1 MKPGLVNM
9 RNLTTQDA
17 LDFSDT
23 IQLCNDQ
30 SKVKEDAIE
39 GDMQVEVN
47 DARSLHAACRD
58 SEKAMYQHNLTN
70 DDSYCVKLGKFLHD
84 AAQLTLHI
92 PPCSRTRDASVQ
104 YVEQASD
111 TNMCGGS
118 EVRGLADSCTA
129 QEEELRSKS
138 DDCATKQGEFQ
149 VDFCMWKTQL
159 EANCETLD
167 TCHAAAVTAYDKHV
181 AKMQTVMQKWDA
193 ESASLEK
200 ILCYCNAWLSE
211 VDAADNRSQHNSTQF
226 DACINQVYTPPPVN
240 YGTRPE
246 KVACL
251 LTSVAQF
258 PGTSAFIT
266 QEYNSFLNFVQD
278 VVPCPQATTA
288 APTTAMPTTPQAVPL
303 LRVRGSNGKVMWT
316 MEYDS
321 LHFRFV
327 NDNPGNPYYLQFV
340 TTSEAAGFLDGS
352 FTQPIRMAQGSVGGW
367 HNDGGLTL
375 NRDGRVTR
383 PDLVTPFHANEAT
396 WEWATK
402 AKPLPA

>member
-1 MKPGLVNM
+1 MLTELEGIVRSGETPAFDVVSKIKSLIEYEMKPGLVNM

-17 LDFSDT
+17 LDFSDA

-30 SKVKEDAIE
+30 SKVKEAAIE
-39 GDMQVEVN
+39 ADMQVEVN
-47 DARSLHAACRD
+47 NARSLHAACRD
-58 SEKAMYQHNLTN
+58 SEKAMYEHNLTN
-70 DDSYCVKLGKFLHD
+70 DDSYCVKLGRFLHD

-92 PPCSRTRDASVQ
+92 PPNARTRDASVQ

-138 DDCATKQGEFQ
+138 DDCATKQGKFQ

-167 TCHAAAVTAYDKHV
+167 TCHAAAVAAYDKHV

-200 ILCYCNAWLSE
+200 ILCFCNAWLSE
-211 VDAADNRSQHNSTQF
+211 TDAADNRSQHNSTQF
-226 DACINQVYTPPPVN
+226 DACINQVYTPPTVN

-258 PGTSAFIT
+258 PGTSGFIT
-266 QEYNSFLNFVQD
+266 QEYNSFLDFVKA

-288 APTTAMPTTPQAVPL
+288 APTTAMPTTTQACNRISCHTLQWSVNHLKFIGTAYLDEEHTSCVTCLFQGWTWVPRFSAIHSTHVNKKPVL
-303 LRVRGSNGKVMWT
+303 L
-316 MEYDS
+316 
-321 LHFRFV
+321 LAFC
-327 NDNPGNPYYLQFV
+327 
-340 TTSEAAGFLDGS
+340 
-352 FTQPIRMAQGSVGGW
+352 
-367 HNDGGLTL
+367 
-375 NRDGRVTR
+375 
-383 PDLVTPFHANEAT
+383 ANI
-396 WEWATK
+396 W
-402 AKPLPA
+402 